1 MAMNTMVS
9 ADAALVGSDHAVVDL
24 AGVALNGETT
34 GMLYVV
40 GSDGDED
47 LVLKVRAPIAMR
59 SAPSGMSTEIPQ
71 IGNNPTTSIARACSS
86 ALLTLGAAHSP
97 LAPWCWAVVPD
108 IDATSRFSRCMDAA
122 LPELPAP
129 STAAVLAVTTVI
141 DGFLPAS
148 YLDAR
153 PPDPSL
159 LRLTAVRPNTASPAP
174 TSGVPAHWGSG
185 PAAVSVCVEIEFGP
199 STGIEPVG
207 VSEGGSADLPHA
219 PGRAGLYRYGPPL
232 AECSARPECISAVAG
247 LIAVRVGD
255 EAIVQRA
262 VIRTWN
268 LSIAR
273 PAKVDKDHLLAS
285 AFVRAG
291 ELVLA
296 LITCA
301 LPATVTAAVISAT

>member
-34 GMLYVV
+34 GMLYAV

-47 LVLKVRAPIAMR
+47 LALKVRAPIAMR

-71 IGNNPTTSIARACSS
+71 IGNNPTT
-86 ALLTLGAAHSP
+86 
-97 LAPWCWAVVPD
+97 
-108 IDATSRFSRCMDAA
+108 
-122 LPELPAP
+122 
-129 STAAVLAVTTVI
+129 TVI
-141 DGFLPAS
+141 DGFPSAS
-148 YLDAR
+148 YPDAR

-159 LRLTAVRPNTASPAP
+159 LRLTSVRPNTASPAP

-207 VSEGGSADLPHA
+207 VSEGGSAYVPHA
-219 PGRAGLYRYGPPL
+219 PGRAGLYRYGPHL
-232 AECSARPECISAVAG
+232 VECSARPECISAVAG